1 MIKSVL
7 CALDISQDNDTEVL
21 RKADKLAR
29 LDDASLDVVTV
40 VPNFGMTLVS
50 TYFDDNFQQQA
61 VKQAKV
67 QLRERV
73 GAILGEERNEDI
85 RHIVATGSVYEEI
98 LELAEQTDVDLIVIG
113 AHKPDLREY
122 LLGPN
127 AARVVRHSNCSV
139 YVVRNK

>member
-7 CALDISQDNDTEVL
+7 CALDISQDNDIEVL
-21 RKADKLAR
+21 RKADKLAQ
-29 LDDASLDVVTV
+29 LDNASLDVVTV

-50 TYFDDNFQQQA
+50 SYFDDNFQKQA
-61 VKQAKV
+61 VKEAKDR
-67 QLRERV
+67 LRERV
-73 GAILGEERNEDI
+73 ASILGDERNEEI

-98 LELAEQTDVDLIVIG
+98 LELAEQTDIDLIVIG

>member
-7 CALDISQDNDTEVL
+7 CALDISQDNDIEVL

-50 TYFDDNFQQQA
+50 SYFDDNFQKQA
-61 VKQAKV
+61 VKEAKDR
-67 QLRERV
+67 LRERV
-73 GAILGEERNEDI
+73 GSILGDERNEEI

-98 LELAEQTDVDLIVIG
+98 LELAEQTDIDLIVIG